1 MAHILIFTAHWTS
14 LNGLQHKWIKHGGQT
29 ERDSKQ
35 QTLLAKCSEQNPG
48 GACNCKV
55 MLMALVST
63 LIFRKNGE
71 SEISQG
77 EKGMGKWYGYRGRKK
92 KSEIPGTA
100 NQVSWPICDIGL
112 DVVTSVLLSQ
122 IVYVCRHR
130 VKGKGKRGS
139 WEGRNKTR
147 NGNNSGYHLLI
158 SYWLSCIVLN
168 L

>member
-35 QTLLAKCSEQNPG
+35 QTLVAKCSEQNPG

-55 MLMALVST
+55 MLMALVSA

-122 IVYVCRHR
+122 IVYVCRQQSQR
-130 VKGKGKRGS
+130 EGKKRELGG
-139 WEGRNKTR
+139 EK
-147 NGNNSGYHLLI
+147 
-158 SYWLSCIVLN
+158 
-168 L
+168 

>member
-29 ERDSKQ
+29 ERDSKW

-48 GACNCKV
+48 GAYNYKV
-55 MLMALVST
+55 ILMAGVSA

-71 SEISQG
+71 SKISQR
-77 EKGMGKWYGYRGRKK
+77 EKGMGKWYGYRERKT

-100 NQVSWPICDIGL
+100 DQVSWPICDIGL
-112 DVVTSVLLSQ
+112 DAVISVLLSQ

-130 VKGKGKRGS
+130 AKGNGKRGS
-139 WEGRNKTR
+139 WGWGWEE
-147 NGNNSGYHLLI
+147 
-158 SYWLSCIVLN
+158 
-168 L
+168 